1 MAPPQHKID
10 ATLQAMERAHR
21 STPDEQVKAFSG
33 SIDIAR
39 RDFERFA
46 TAEESAAN
54 VNQDNPS
61 SLYALVEAEREVDR
75 GFDRALE
82 QVKESLAEMERK
94 RMLALGSL
102 TRLSPEEALLEV
114 RKVKEHI
121 LSLSLR
127 VPIRADFIVHGHNIS
142 LSLFKLFE
150 AAERAEGEVDALI
163 NAKRSL
169 DGGTPPPEATMRAPL
184 SNDPQP
190 RASNPLSPQASAQ
203 SSAEEH
209 SPSPQTTSLHSVEGQ
224 APPSEPRRSSTTSMR
239 LKQALKRSSATAT
252 PSPSRFEQPE
262 SNPAVIALQTEG
274 SSDEVSREDEVFQGG
289 DEEYDL

>member
-21 STPDEQVKAFSG
+21 STPDEQVKAFSS

-54 VNQDNPS
+54 VNQENPS

-75 GFDRALE
+75 GFDQALE

-102 TRLSPEEALLEV
+102 TRLTPEEALLEV

-142 LSLFKLFE
+142 LSLFRLFE
-150 AAERAEGEVDALI
+150 AAERAEGEVDALM

-169 DGGTPPPEATMRAPL
+169 DGGAPPPEAQMQTQLGREHQRGAMPP
-184 SNDPQP
+184 SQDPSQNSAGETSAITHP
-190 RASNPLSPQASAQ
+190 ASVYDLEDQAQ
-203 SSAEEH
+203 
-209 SPSPQTTSLHSVEGQ
+209 
-224 APPSEPRRSSTTSMR
+224 SEPRRSSTTSMR
-239 LKQALKRSSATAT
+239 LKQALQRSSATAA
-252 PSPSRFEQPE
+252 PSPSRFEQPQA
-262 SNPAVIALQTEG
+262 NPAVVALQAEQE
-274 SSDEVSREDEVFQGG
+274 SKVSSREDEVFQGG